1 VHAFLGNLTVVLSA
15 WLSTR
20 RLLLAALLL
29 TATSCWAAA
38 VTIPDPKGDDFGAGG
53 VLYPNR
59 PDMKPGDLD
68 LTELSFE
75 SRADGT
81 WFAVRFA
88 QPIRGPG
95 SEVTATGQ
103 VPIANI
109 ARLGFY
115 TFNVDIYIDTD
126 RVAGSGFTDS
136 IPGRGV
142 AIDRAFAW
150 ERVIVLTP
158 RPDIARALLETELAR
173 VAENELIARQGRAGK
188 AEVARIEA
196 TARSDVARR
205 YWFPT
210 RVRVLGREVQFYVPA
225 SFLGRAAD
233 ARMGYTVI
241 VTGAELDQVGRSSS
255 GGRNRAVMMVM
266 PLVRGMRENAF
277 GLRSDD
283 DAASPPV
290 IDVLAPTIEAQR
302 AALQN
307 FDVVAGRLATVP
319 GIAPDGSVA
328 APPAPSVASKAAEAT
343 AAQPDRAARV
353 GDAGRSSAPSTG
365 GRRTVPERLRELNQ
379 LRTEGLIS
387 EQEYLDLRRKILAE
401 L

>member
-1 VHAFLGNLTVVLSA
+1 MLTA
-15 WLSTR
+15 WFPLR
-20 RLLLAALLL
+20 CLLLAPLLL
-29 TATSCWAAA
+29 TATSSWAAA

-75 SRADGT
+75 SRPDGT

-88 QPIRGPG
+88 QPVRGPG

-103 VPIANI
+103 VPVANI

-115 TFNVDIYIDTD
+115 TFNVDIYVDTD

-136 IPGRGV
+136 LPGRGV

-150 ERVIVLTP
+150 ERAIVLTP
-158 RPDIARALLETELAR
+158 RPDVARSLLETELAR

-188 AEVARIEA
+188 AEVERIQASARN
-196 TARSDVARR
+196 DVARR

-210 RVRVLGREVQFYVPA
+210 RVRVMGREVQFYVPA
-225 SFLGRAAD
+225 SFLGRSAD
-233 ARMGYTVI
+233 ARMGYTAI
-241 VTGAELDQVGRSSS
+241 VTGAELDQVGRSFS

-266 PLVRGMRENAF
+266 PLVRGLRDNAF

-290 IDVLAPTIEAQR
+290 IDVLAPTIDAQR
-302 AALQN
+302 SALQN
-307 FDVVAGRLATVP
+307 FDIVAGRLATMP

-328 APPAPSVASKAAEAT
+328 AAPPAGVAST
-343 AAQPDRAARV
+343 AADDKVAQHDGAPRV
-353 GDAGRSSAPSTG
+353 GDAARPSVPSTG
-365 GRRTVPERLRELNQ
+365 GRRTMPERLRELNQ
-379 LRTEGLIS
+379 LRADGLIS
-387 EQEYLDLRRKILAE
+387 EQEYLDLRRKILSE

>member
-1 VHAFLGNLTVVLSA
+1 MLTA
-15 WLSTR
+15 WFPLR
-20 RLLLAALLL
+20 CLLLAPLLL
-29 TATSCWAAA
+29 TATSSWAAA

-75 SRADGT
+75 SRPDGT

-88 QPIRGPG
+88 QPVRGPG

-103 VPIANI
+103 VPVANI

-115 TFNVDIYIDTD
+115 TFNVDIYVDTD

-136 IPGRGV
+136 LPGRGV

-150 ERVIVLTP
+150 ERAIVLTP
-158 RPDIARALLETELAR
+158 RP
-173 VAENELIARQGRAGK
+173 
-188 AEVARIEA
+188 
-196 TARSDVARR
+196 DVARR

-210 RVRVLGREVQFYVPA
+210 RVRVMGREVQFYVPA
-225 SFLGRAAD
+225 SFLGRSAD
-233 ARMGYTVI
+233 ARMGYTAI
-241 VTGAELDQVGRSSS
+241 VTGAELDQVGRSFS

-266 PLVRGMRENAF
+266 PLVRGLRDNAF

-290 IDVLAPTIEAQR
+290 IDVLAPTIDAQR
-302 AALQN
+302 SALQN
-307 FDVVAGRLATVP
+307 FDIVAGRLATMP

-328 APPAPSVASKAAEAT
+328 AAPPAGVAST
-343 AAQPDRAARV
+343 AADDKVAQHDGAPRV
-353 GDAGRSSAPSTG
+353 GDAARPSAPSTG
-365 GRRTVPERLRELNQ
+365 GRRTMPERLRELNQ
-379 LRTEGLIS
+379 LRADGLIS
-387 EQEYLDLRRKILAE
+387 EQEYLDLRRKILSE